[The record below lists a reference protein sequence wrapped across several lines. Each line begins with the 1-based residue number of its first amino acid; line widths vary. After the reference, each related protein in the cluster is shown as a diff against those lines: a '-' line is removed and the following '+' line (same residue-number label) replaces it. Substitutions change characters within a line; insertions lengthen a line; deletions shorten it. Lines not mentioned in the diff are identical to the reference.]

1 MGTLE
6 FVIHLLPLYFVL
18 KWGVVKYI
26 PQAKNMYVEKGL
38 DILGY
43 LMIFLILWLLYGLY
57 TDIVFVNS

>member
-6 FVIHLLPLYFVL
+6 FVIHLLPLYFVI
-18 KWGVVKYI
+18 KWVTVKYI

-38 DILGY
+38 DVFGYIMIL
-43 LMIFLILWLLYGLY
+43 LALWLLYGLY